1 MARQKVPPEQKS
13 STDWNV
19 ARANL
24 SGRHTEVM
32 RMLKNGPYI
41 SLHDLDDVG
50 IEADTIRL
58 FVESEGAI
66 EVNGGGTSGEA
77 LSQAA

>member
-1 MARQKVPPEQKS
+1 
-13 STDWNV
+13 
-19 ARANL
+19 
-24 SGRHTEVM
+24 
-32 RMLKNGPYI
+32 MLKNGPYI